1 VRAAAGLWGFAL
13 VGAGLWVADAREPLL
28 ALLLVVAASS
38 ALVVVGVRDL
48 RREEPIMGMCMCK
61 CGRPAVR
68 EFLPGH
74 DLRAAARLLSGVSA
88 TQAAK
93 LLVRE
98 HGSVAN
104 AVRAA
109 EGKGSTS

>member
-1 VRAAAGLWGFAL
+1 
-13 VGAGLWVADAREPLL
+13 
-28 ALLLVVAASS
+28 
-38 ALVVVGVRDL
+38 
-48 RREEPIMGMCMCK
+48 MGMCMCK

-93 LLVRE
+93 ALAEE

-109 EGKGSTS
+109 ESKGGAS